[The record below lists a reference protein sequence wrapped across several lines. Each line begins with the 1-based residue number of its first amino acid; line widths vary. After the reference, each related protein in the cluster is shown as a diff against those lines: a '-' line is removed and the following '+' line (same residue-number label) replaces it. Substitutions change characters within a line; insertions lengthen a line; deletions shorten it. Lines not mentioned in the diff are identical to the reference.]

1 MGEDEMKLDLENFG
15 KRVSLCMKN
24 SGYTNKTLTEELAV
38 SKNAV
43 GNYINNQIPN
53 AKILYALSQLFGVT
67 MEYLLTGENKNN
79 DLSQNESE
87 LLEYFARLPEREQIK
102 FIGKIEEVAQKYEDQ
117 GKLSNT
123 KIG

>member
-1 MGEDEMKLDLENFG
+1 MKLDLENFG

-24 SGYTNKTLTEELAV
+24 SGYSNKELTERLSL

-53 AKILYALSQLFGVT
+53 AKILFSLSQIFGVT

-79 DLSQNESE
+79 DLSQNEKE
-87 LLEYFARLPEREQIK
+87 LLENFEKLPEREQIK
-102 FIGKIEEVAQKYEDQ
+102 FIGKIEEVAKKYECE
-117 GKLSNT
+117 GKSSAS
-123 KIG
+123 KAG